1 MLLRVLSIFVFFII
15 MISRF
20 MSLLRLLSL
29 HLPLLSLPEIIII
42 SDDAHESLEHRLL
55 LAGAELI
62 RLLLEFNLN
71 PKLRDPILKQGPVE
85 AVQDGSLRQE
95 NYWLSWQEHFLS
107 HLFIDQ
113 HVLKL
118 LVHEAKEEVLGD

>member
-1 MLLRVLSIFVFFII
+1 MAIGLPEKLFVLFCALWRVHQVLHVIEEERLLQIITAESLFMIVFNYRILMTMLLRVLSIFVIFII

-62 RLLLEFNLN
+62 RLLL
-71 PKLRDPILKQGPVE
+71 
-85 AVQDGSLRQE
+85 
-95 NYWLSWQEHFLS
+95 
-107 HLFIDQ
+107 
-113 HVLKL
+113 
-118 LVHEAKEEVLGD
+118 